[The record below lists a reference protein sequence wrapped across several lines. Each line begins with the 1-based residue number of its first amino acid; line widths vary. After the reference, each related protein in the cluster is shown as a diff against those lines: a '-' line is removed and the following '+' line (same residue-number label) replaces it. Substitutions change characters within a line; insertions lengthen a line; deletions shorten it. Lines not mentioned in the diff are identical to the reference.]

1 MYQHYTESFVKQVLN
16 ENGEIVPERFTKDN
30 AYKKNGKQGWVKM
43 YKNGYDE
50 VMMSLKSD
58 LEKNI
63 FIKIR
68 DMFTKNQDEVS
79 ISQTDLASIFKT
91 TSPTVNRF
99 MKKMEQI
106 GFLFKVRKGVY
117 RMNPYILTPYQSETQ
132 RLQDDWDKLIK
143 EQIDIER

>member
-16 ENGEIVPERFTKDN
+16 ENGEIVSERFTKDN
-30 AYKKNGKQGWVKM
+30 TYKKNGKQGWVKM

-63 FIKIR
+63 FIYIR

-79 ISQTDLASIFKT
+79 MSQAELASMFNT
-91 TSPTVNRF
+91 TAPTVNRF
-99 MKKMEQI
+99 MKKMEQV
-106 GFLFKVRKGVY
+106 GFLFKARKGVY
-117 RMNPYILTPYQSETQ
+117 RMNPYILTPYQAETQ
-132 RLQDDWDKLIK
+132 RLQDEWDKLISMNSK
-143 EQIDIER
+143 